1 MVTLTNLERPA
12 ASYGP
17 MSLLQKLLKSMADL
31 ETPSK
36 TGFQTIPMLSS
47 YHFGNS
53 LIGDQ
58 MIKYQVFFQLWIWAA
73 AMRPFWVH
81 LGRSTCL
88 SCFAGFSFFASNFLL
103 FFIQSAFL
111 GIKIWFL
118 WFPFL
123 TGSQHWASALGSQVL
138 RFCIHLS
145 YLSAPDLDW
154 HNLN

>member
-58 MIKYQVFFQLWIWAA
+58 MIKYQVFFSFGFEQQLCG
-73 AMRPFWVH
+73 PSGFTSE
-81 LGRSTCL
+81 GRL
-88 SCFAGFSFFASNFLL
+88 
-103 FFIQSAFL
+103 AFL
-111 GIKIWFL
+111 ALQVLVFCLKLSLILYSKRFPWDQNLVSIISLLDRLSTLSKCTGFPGIKIL
-118 WFPFL
+118 YYCL
-123 TGSQHWASALGSQVL
+123 
-138 RFCIHLS
+138 
-145 YLSAPDLDW
+145 YLSVPDPDW
-154 HNLN
+154 HNLD

>member
-58 MIKYQVFFQLWIWAA
+58 IIKYQAF
-73 AMRPFWVH
+73 
-81 LGRSTCL
+81 
-88 SCFAGFSFFASNFLL
+88 FSFGFEQQLCGPSGFTSEGRLAFLALQVLL
-103 FFIQSAFL
+103 FLPQTFSYSLFEAL
-111 GIKIWFL
+111 
-118 WFPFL
+118 
-123 TGSQHWASALGSQVL
+123 SLGSK
-138 RFCIHLS
+138 FGF
-145 YLSAPDLDW
+145 YNFPP
-154 HNLN
+154 

>member
-58 MIKYQVFFQLWIWAA
+58 IIKYQAFFSFGFEQQLCG
-73 AMRPFWVH
+73 PSGFTSE
-81 LGRSTCL
+81 GRL
-88 SCFAGFSFFASNFLL
+88 AFLALQVLVFFASNFLL

-118 WFPFL
+118 YLPSL

-138 RFCIHLS
+138 RFCIIVFIYQYQILT
-145 YLSAPDLDW
+145 DTI
-154 HNLN
+154 

>member
-81 LGRSTCL
+81 LGRSTCIP
-88 SCFAGFSFFASNFLL
+88 CFAGFSFFCLKLSLILYLKRFPWDQNLVSIISLL
-103 FFIQSAFL
+103 DRLSTLNKCTGFP
-111 GIKIWFL
+111 GIKIL
-118 WFPFL
+118 YTCL
-123 TGSQHWASALGSQVL
+123 IYQHQILADT
-138 RFCIHLS
+138 I
-145 YLSAPDLDW
+145 
-154 HNLN
+154 